1 MRNGMTSSIMLFL
14 IQVRPHPGKLLK
26 YMINFFLSIKKFHWS
41 VYLYLWISEYLNMY
55 MWETEKDIYFS
66 FFGNLVFIIYIY
78 LLSHHINTHTHW
90 LTLLKELIAFCLQL
104 SAVFSCFRSHHRM
117 RLKSWRPRTTG
128 WRRRRGTSRSPRGP
142 RPSPPAAP
150 PPPPLASR

>member
-14 IQVRPHPGKLLK
+14 IQVRTHPGKLLK
-26 YMINFFLSIKKFHWS
+26 YMIDFFFKYKKIPLVS
-41 VYLYLWISEYLNMY
+41 VSVFVNIWICICGRQRKIFTFPSLE
-55 MWETEKDIYFS
+55 
-66 FFGNLVFIIYIY
+66 GNLVFIIYIY
-78 LLSHHINTHTHW
+78 LLSHHIKTHTHW
-90 LTLLKELIAFCLQL
+90 LTLLKELIAFSLQL

-150 PPPPLASR
+150 PPPPPASP